1 MRGGF
6 ARVAVQEDEEPCAE
20 SPSRLLRVRMRALKC
35 HTLGCQRRDLPVALN
50 CHSFVQRSEDCILQR
65 KIAAPA
71 RTLLSL

>member
-20 SPSRLLRVRMRALKC
+20 SPSRLLRARTRALKSRAKK
-35 HTLGCQRRDLPVALN
+35 CQRGHRPVALN
-50 CHSFVQRSEDCILQR
+50 FHYFVQRSADRILQG

-71 RTLLSL
+71 RSLLSL